1 MRRLGLLIAVVVLA
15 ALGALAAIAFFNAR
29 DDAGVG
35 APATEAPGVPLS
47 ELGEAAGQAPAVPEG
62 NVVLL
67 YSDAAAKP
75 QLDALAE
82 DIAGPP
88 SSELEEAGQAVIV
101 REAPAAQGVVAVA
114 GDRGLRVTDPA
125 DPQLRAFIEAHLG
138 GAAG

>member
-15 ALGALAAIAFFNAR
+15 ALGAFAAIAFFNAR
-29 DDAGVG
+29 DDAGVSAPTAATPG
-35 APATEAPGVPLS
+35 APLS
-47 ELGEAAGQAPAVPEG
+47 ELGEAAGQAPDVPEG

-88 SSELEEAGQAVIV
+88 SAELEEAGQSVIV
-101 REAPAAQGVVAVA
+101 REVSAAQGIVAVA
-114 GDRGLRVTDPA
+114 GDRGRRVTDPA

-138 GAAG
+138 AAG